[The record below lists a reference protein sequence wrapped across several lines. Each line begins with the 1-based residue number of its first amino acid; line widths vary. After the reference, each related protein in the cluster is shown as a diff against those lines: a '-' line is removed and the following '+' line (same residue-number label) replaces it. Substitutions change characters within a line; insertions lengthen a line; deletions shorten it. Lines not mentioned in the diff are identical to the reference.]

1 MLIFFKKFSLSDK
14 LEVIDYLVKLVNY
27 KYSEILASTKHPR
40 FEVNNLNKNEFCNI
54 LLIQNIIYDFTEN
67 NGYYSIQRKN
77 PRKPKLFSKANN

>member
-1 MLIFFKKFSLSDK
+1 MLIFFKNVFLSDK

-27 KYSEILASTKHPR
+27 KYSEILASTKHLR
-40 FEVNNLNKNEFCNI
+40 FEVNNLNKRI
-54 LLIQNIIYDFTEN
+54 LQYFVDSKYIYDFTEN

>member
-1 MLIFFKKFSLSDK
+1 MLIFFKNVFLSDK

-40 FEVNNLNKNEFCNI
+40 FEVNNLNKRI
-54 LLIQNIIYDFTEN
+54 LQYFVDSKYIYDFTEN

-77 PRKPKLFSKANN
+77 PRKPKLFSKADN